1 MTTNTQNYDEVKD
14 RIKSLDLIGF
24 RGDGLISDG
33 ISVLSNFLVGNGD
46 FSHVGIILKG
56 ECLPSLKLDPHKNY
70 LFESTI
76 LNFSL
81 SGDTGTTTT
90 RDIVSGESKLGVQL
104 REFESAYKEYL
115 TRGECK
121 VAWCPLTNNPINRRS
136 EETLGEYAQRKGELI
151 KKIEKVY
158 IKYKDSK
165 YEFNPISLISA
176 MFSCC
181 RKYRNTIED
190 STTESMQF
198 CSELVGRMY
207 LECGIIGAD
216 KDPRDILPVDFF
228 GCDADGI
235 PQVCDKPVYLI

>member
-1 MTTNTQNYDEVKD
+1 MTTTQDYNEIKD
-14 RIKSLDLIGF
+14 KIHSLDLIGF
-24 RGDGLISDG
+24 RGDGLISDA
-33 ISVLSNFLVGNGD
+33 ISVLSGYLVGND
-46 FSHVGIILKG
+46 TFSHVGLVLKG
-56 ECLPSLKLDPHKNY
+56 ECLPSLNLQSDKLY

-81 SGDTGTTTT
+81 RGDTGTVAT

-104 REFESAYKEYL
+104 RDFESAFREYL

-121 VAWCPLTNNPINRRS
+121 VAWCPLTHNPIVRRS
-136 EETLGEYAQRKGELI
+136 EETMVEYAKRKGEII

-158 IKYKDSK
+158 MRYKDSK
-165 YEFNPISLISA
+165 YEFNVISLLSA

-190 STTESMQF
+190 ATTEDMQF
-198 CSELVGRMY
+198 CSELVGRVY
-207 LECGIIGAD
+207 SECGIIDKD

-228 GCDADGI
+228 GQDADGI
-235 PQVCDKPVYLI
+235 PQICDNPIYLH